1 MEEEAQHLQKLS
13 EIKLFSSRLEKARK
27 SPKAKA
33 FFSREPNEIEGFEI
47 MWASAIDNACIPN
60 LFGSFRNLGV
70 EFADNFGD
78 WENGCDDDAF
88 QSIEDIASYKARK
101 VFEVT
106 GLPTIASRTSFEIE
120 PARVADKSTPMN
132 RGFQNTRT
140 SSGYRFNDVGE
151 HVDYI
156 VEALKL
162 FSEPTRVTRF
172 RSCFCFYDGDMEIF
186 DYGEL
191 DCDIY
196 FCNSMRTFIPMSS
209 GIGEIGKTLQLTF
222 GLEFQ
227 GWLRKK
233 VRDSMNGDSRVS
245 LNLRDRVLKEGKVLP
260 NDIIDVSSFMDS
272 MVDVNLMDECGQELA
287 RRFEI
292 TKPTKVITVATT
304 GTLIYLHTLLLKV
317 MLTNPIFYCNRIG
330 ISNTYSKI
338 SSSASCLRK
347 KRKKCGHV

>member
-1 MEEEAQHLQKLS
+1 MS
-13 EIKLFSSRLEKARK
+13 EIQLYSPRLEKARR

-33 FFSREPNEIEGFEI
+33 FFSRSPNQIEGFELI
-47 MWASAIDNACIPN
+47 WASAIDNACIPN
-60 LFGSFRNLGV
+60 LFGSFRNYGV

-78 WENGCDDDAF
+78 WEIGCEDDKF

-101 VFEVT
+101 VYEVT

-120 PARVADKSTPMN
+120 PARVADRSTPMN
-132 RGFQNTRT
+132 RGFQNSRVT
-140 SSGYRFNDVGE
+140 SGYFFNDVGD

-156 VEALKL
+156 VDALQL

-172 RSCFCFYDGDMEIF
+172 RSCFCFYDGEMEIF

-196 FCNSMRTFIPMSS
+196 FCNSMRTYIPMSS
-209 GIGEIGKTLQLTF
+209 GISEIGKTLQLTF

-233 VRDSMNGDSRVS
+233 VRDAIKGSANRVS
-245 LNLRDRVLKEGKVLP
+245 IKLRDRVLKEAQVLP

-272 MVDVNLMDECGQELA
+272 MVDVNLMDECAAELA
-287 RRFEI
+287 KRFEN
-292 TKPTKVITVATT
+292 TKPTKILTVATT
-304 GTLIYLHTLLLKV
+304 GK
-317 MLTNPIFYCNRIG
+317 
-330 ISNTYSKI
+330 
-338 SSSASCLRK
+338 
-347 KRKKCGHV
+347 